1 MGDTV
6 AEKNRILNEDEQV
19 SSTCE
24 KTILASVPDRLADRL
39 QRNLLVVTTV
49 FISEAQKA

>member
-6 AEKNRILNEDEQV
+6 IWQKKNRILNEDERV

-39 QRNLLVVTTV
+39 QGNLSVVTTV
-49 FISEAQKA
+49 FFSET